1 MQFLSLDIVNIPNYL
16 ESYLG
21 IQNKVTVLP
30 LTYSSDLNPEML
42 TSEVLQDVLN
52 FIKSGIA
59 HT

>member
-1 MQFLSLDIVNIPNYL
+1 MTVPLNLDH
-16 ESYLG
+16 
-21 IQNKVTVLP
+21 TA
-30 LTYSSDLNPEML
+30 L